1 MHLQIAG
8 KTYPE
13 FFIPLLRTEKCQA
26 RLRQQIKNILH
37 DEVFHE
43 QLARMGEENLP
54 KQMGRQHVLKIAVN
68 F

>member
-1 MHLQIAG
+1 MDLQIAE
-8 KTYPE
+8 KTYPKN
-13 FFIPLLRTEKCQA
+13 FIALLKTEKCQA

-43 QLARMGEENLP
+43 QLARTGEENLP
-54 KQMGRQHVLKIAVN
+54 KQMGRQHVLKIALN